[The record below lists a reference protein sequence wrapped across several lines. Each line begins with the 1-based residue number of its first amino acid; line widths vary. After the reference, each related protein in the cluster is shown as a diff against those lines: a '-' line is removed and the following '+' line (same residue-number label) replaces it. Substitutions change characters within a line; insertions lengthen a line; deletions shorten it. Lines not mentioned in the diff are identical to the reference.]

1 MIIVN
6 NNIFVCGYG
15 IIYMLVNEEY
25 PMQSVINLD
34 RPLPMPLIYGFDLI
48 GLFGPIILF
57 LVSIWQLWGNGIYWT
72 ASIVIFGINLFINK
86 ILKLWIKQPRPVG
99 GQRMITSE
107 TYSGIEQYG
116 MPSGHSQ
123 SVVCSL
129 TFLYLVKHSPLWL
142 IGGMCI
148 ASLTI
153 YQRWKYRQ
161 HSVGQLSVG
170 AVTGFLVAYI
180 GYTITTMGITG
191 QI

>member
-1 MIIVN
+1 MI
-6 NNIFVCGYG
+6 C
-15 IIYMLVNEEY
+15 IIEMFINQLHEDAIALTT
-25 PMQSVINLD
+25 INLD
-34 RPLPMPLIYGFDLI
+34 RPLPMPLVYGLDLV

-57 LVSIWQLWGNGIYWT
+57 LVSIWQLWGNGIYLT
-72 ASIVIFGINLFINK
+72 ASILIFGVNFLINK
-86 ILKLWIKQPRPVG
+86 TLKLWIKQPRPVG

-129 TFLYLVKHSPLWL
+129 IFLYLVKHSALWL

-148 ASLTI
+148 VSLTI

-161 HSVGQLSVG
+161 HSIEQLSVG
-170 AVTGFLVAYI
+170 AVIGFLVAYV